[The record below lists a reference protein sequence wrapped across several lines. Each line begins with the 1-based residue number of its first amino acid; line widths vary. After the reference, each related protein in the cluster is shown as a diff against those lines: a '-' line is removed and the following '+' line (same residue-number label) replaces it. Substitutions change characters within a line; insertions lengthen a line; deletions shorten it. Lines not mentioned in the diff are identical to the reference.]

1 MPAGPGVC
9 ATMQDGDSPLLPS
22 HAVRGLGTSACLPK
36 QQPRG

>member
-9 ATMQDGDSPLLPS
+9 ATVQDGDSLLLPS
-22 HAVRGLGTSACLPK
+22 NAVRNLGTGACLPK